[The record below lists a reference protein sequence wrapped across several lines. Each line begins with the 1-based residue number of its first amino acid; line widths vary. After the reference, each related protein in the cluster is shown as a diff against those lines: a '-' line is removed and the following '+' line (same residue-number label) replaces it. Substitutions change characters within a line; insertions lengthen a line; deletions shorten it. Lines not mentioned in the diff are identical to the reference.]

1 MTTPKKT
8 GSKPAAPKAFDKALE
23 KLEAIVAQLESG
35 DLPLEKSL
43 ELFEQGVRLA
53 SQLDQRLGDAEMKVE
68 MLLESTQGARTV
80 PFEEPEDD
88 AP

>member
-1 MTTPKKT
+1 MTTSNKKA
-8 GSKPAAPKAFDKALE
+8 GRQEAPKAFDKALE
-23 KLEAIVAQLESG
+23 KLEGIVAQLETG
-35 DLPLEKSL
+35 DLSLEKSL

-68 MLLESTQGARTV
+68 MLLESTQGTHSV
-80 PFEEPEDD
+80 PFDPPEDD